1 MKDIKVIAFD
11 ADDTLWVN
19 EPYFREAE
27 HKFCVLMSRF
37 GTEEEITA
45 KLFKIEMKNLPLYG
59 YGAKAFTLSLLETA
73 LVLDKNSSGLQ
84 KNTDFKPITSAEMEK
99 VMEIGISLL
108 SIPMDLLD
116 GVEAVLKE
124 LSGKYKLVVATKGD
138 LMDQQKKLER
148 SGLLPYFHHVEIMSD
163 KKEADYG
170 RLIKNLN
177 IDACSFMMVGNSLKS
192 DVLPVLALGGYAVYV
207 PFYATWAHEEVD
219 GEVKHSRF
227 YEIVTS
233 EELLRIL
240 G

>member
-1 MKDIKVIAFD
+1 MKNIKVVAFD

-27 HKFCVLMSRF
+27 HNFCILMSRF
-37 GTEEEITA
+37 GTEGEIAA

-73 LVLDKNSSGLQ
+73 LELWKDAPVLQ
-84 KNTDFKPITSAEMEK
+84 KRTDIQPITPAEMERVIK
-99 VMEIGISLL
+99 IGTSLL

-116 GVEAVLKE
+116 GVEGVLKE
-124 LSGKYKLVVATKGD
+124 LSGKYRLVVATKGD
-138 LMDQQKKLER
+138 LLDQQKKLER

-163 KKEADYG
+163 KKEEDYT
-170 RLIKNLN
+170 RLIGNLDV
-177 IDACSFMMVGNSLKS
+177 DAGSFMMVGNSLKS

-207 PFYATWAHEEVD
+207 PFYTTWAHEEVD
-219 GEVKHSRF
+219 GEVKHSHF
-227 YEIVTS
+227 YEIATAG
-233 EELLRIL
+233 ELLKIL